1 MCSSDLRWMTETM
14 LKMDPQ
20 GQPMTPQ
27 RLRLKFAYNK
37 LTTESVVTLPTP
49 GEALPLF

>member
-1 MCSSDLRWMTETM
+1 M

-27 RLRLKFAYNK
+27 RLRVKFEYNK
-37 LTTESVVTLPTP
+37 LVRETVVTLPNP

>member
-1 MCSSDLRWMTETM
+1 V
-14 LKMDPQ
+14 LKLDPQ

-37 LTTESVVTLPTP
+37 LTSESVVTLPTP